1 MLLTSNGGSSAVVA
15 NLEGQGGSAD
25 ITATTADW
33 AAIIVL
39 REPQDPAPNAV
50 RYTVTSI
57 SKKTGTFVV
66 TFKSPCGTKEVMV
79 TVK

>member
-15 NLEGQGGSAD
+15 SLAGQGSSAD

-33 AAIIVL
+33 ADIIVL
-39 REPQDPAPNAV
+39 REPQDPAPNAA

-57 SKKTGTFVV
+57 SKKTGNFVV
-66 TFKSPCGTKEVMV
+66 TFKSSCGTKEVTV